1 MSTKPII
8 PLKPLD
14 FDVTARAVEK
24 FTQRHNV
31 PTLAFPANPPPHATQ
46 EALPVQPQPQATAT
60 RAEPRP
66 MKRLPMEVPEYVMD
80 ALKRKALETKGASVR
95 YVVLCALK
103 AYGIPVREEEMVLDK
118 RRQGA

>member
-1 MSTKPII
+1 MSTKSPI

-14 FDVTARAVEK
+14 FGATAKAVEA

-31 PTLAFPANPPPHATQ
+31 PSLSYPAAPPPSPPTQ
-46 EALPVQPQPQATAT
+46 PPVAAAPMPAPVQTAA
-60 RAEPRP
+60 RV

-80 ALKRKALETKGASVR
+80 ALKKKASETKGASVR

-103 AYGIPVREEEMVLDK
+103 AYGIEVRDEEMVLDR
-118 RRQGA
+118 RRQGG